1 MNDKKQYET
10 VDKVVK
16 EIYNELEY
24 MGADLTS
31 YKGGNTEKLIK
42 IILKQFECDIRIDQ
56 LKKAHG
62 FINYTKKQ

>member
-1 MNDKKQYET
+1 MNDRKYED

-16 EIYNELEY
+16 EIFDELEY

-31 YKGGNTEKLIK
+31 YKGGNTEKLIR
-42 IILKQFECDIRIDQ
+42 IVLKQFENRIRLDQ